1 MKVLH
6 LAVHLGGGI
15 GKAHAALA
23 PHLPADIRQRFV
35 LLQEPIDN
43 RHVDTI
49 MRHGGEIIVG
59 ADAPIIRRLI
69 ADADVVQFE
78 YWGHPA
84 LDEFIAQIDL
94 PQAKRVL
101 GAYFRA
107 SASRRCRCR
116 FARGRARGVDQP
128 DFPAM
133 TTRAAPAKTSVINSG
148 FGFNNAPQRI
158 HREKPSIAYL
168 GTVDFKKLHRG
179 IIDVVDALDDDMADD
194 MAPVS
199 LWGHISPEVATCAA
213 AMRHPERI
221 ELRGHTLD
229 PVSALA
235 EADIFL
241 YPLRRNHYGSAEN
254 ALVEAMSMGLVP
266 VVLDN
271 PAETKIVAHGKSGFV
286 AHTIDECVSYLRRLA
301 LAPSLREE
309 MGASAAREAQIKSPA
324 RSADAFVELWA
335 GLIAERGG
343 VGEKRAGC
351 GEAICLISRTSLWSR
366 FTPSA
371 TN

>member
-6 LAVHLGGGI
+6 LAVHLGGEI

-23 PHLPADIRQRFV
+23 PHLPADVRQRFV

-59 ADAPIIRRLI
+59 ADTPIIRRLI
-69 ADADVVQFE
+69 VDADVVQFE

-84 LDEFIAQIDL
+84 LDELIAQIDL
-94 PQAKRVL
+94 PQASVCWVHISGFSKPSLPLPLLHAVERVAL
-101 GAYFRA
+101 T
-107 SASRRCRCR
+107 SPISR
-116 FARGRARGVDQP
+116 P
-128 DFPAM
+128 LLPAQLLH
-133 TTRAAPAKTSVINSG
+133 KTSVINSG

-168 GTVDFKKLHRG
+168 GTVDFKKLHRE
-179 IIDVVDALDDDMADD
+179 IIDVVDALDDG

-271 PAETKIVAHGKSGFV
+271 PVETKIVAHGKSGFV
-286 AHTIDECVSYLRRLA
+286 AHTIDECVSYLRQLA

-309 MGASAAREAQIKSPA
+309 MGASAAREAQTKSPA

-343 VGEKRAGC
+343 VVRQYA
-351 GEAICLISRTSLWSR
+351 
-366 FTPSA
+366 
-371 TN
+371 

>member
-23 PHLPADIRQRFV
+23 PHLPADVRQRFV

-49 MRHGGEIIVG
+49 MRHGGEIITG
-59 ADAPIIRRLI
+59 ADTPMLRLLI

-84 LDEFIAQIDL
+84 LDELIAKVDI
-94 PQAKRVL
+94 PQASVCWLHISGFGKPSLPLSLLHAVERVAL
-101 GAYFRA
+101 T
-107 SASRRCRCR
+107 SPISR
-116 FARGRARGVDQP
+116 P
-128 DFPAM
+128 LFPSQLL
-133 TTRAAPAKTSVINSG
+133 RKTSVINSG
-148 FGFNNAPQRI
+148 FGFDNAPQRI
-158 HREKPSIAYL
+158 RREKPAIAYL
-168 GTVDFKKLHRG
+168 GTVEFKKLHRG
-179 IIDVVDALDDDMADD
+179 IFDAIDALDDD

-235 EADIFL
+235 EADIFF
-241 YPLRRNHYGSAEN
+241 YPLRRDHYGTAEN
-254 ALVEAMSMGLVP
+254 ALLEAMSMGLVP
-266 VVLDN
+266 VILDN
-271 PAETKIVAHGKSGFV
+271 PAEMEIVAHGKSGFV
-286 AHTIDECVSYLRRLA
+286 AHTIDECVSRLRQLVQ
-301 LAPSLREE
+301 APSLREE
-309 MGASAAREAQIKSPA
+309 MGASAAREAQTKSPA
-324 RSADAFVELWA
+324 RSAKAFVELWA
-335 GLIAERGG
+335 GLAAERGSDA
-343 VGEKRAGC
+343 VRPDPRLRRRDRSRRAPVKQY
-351 GEAICLISRTSLWSR
+351 A
-366 FTPSA
+366 
-371 TN
+371 

>member
-1 MKVLH
+1 MKILH
-6 LAVHLGGGI
+6 LAAHLGGGI

-49 MRHGGEIIVG
+49 MRHGGEIVTG
-59 ADAPIIRRLI
+59 ANIPMLRLLV

-84 LDEFIAQIDL
+84 LDELIAQIGV
-94 PQAKRVL
+94 PQASVCWFHRSGLGETPMPLSLLHAVERVAL
-101 GAYFRA
+101 T
-107 SASRRCRCR
+107 SPISRP
-116 FARGRARGVDQP
+116 FLPARLLR
-128 DFPAM
+128 
-133 TTRAAPAKTSVINSG
+133 KTSVINSG
-148 FGFNNAPQRI
+148 FGFDNPPQRV
-158 HREKPSIAYL
+158 HRDKPAIAYL
-168 GTVDFKKLHRG
+168 GTVDFKKLHRE
-179 IIDVVDALDDDMADD
+179 IFEVVDALDDD

-199 LWGHISPEVATCAA
+199 LWGHISPEVAACAA

-235 EADIFL
+235 EADIFF
-241 YPLRRNHYGSAEN
+241 YPLRRDHYGTAEN

-271 PAETKIVAHGKSGFV
+271 PAEMKIVAHRKSGLI
-286 AHTIDECVSYLRRLA
+286 AHTIDECVSCLRRLVQ
-301 LAPSLREE
+301 APSLREE
-309 MGASAAREAQIKSPA
+309 MGAVAAREAQIKSPA
-324 RSADAFVELWA
+324 RSANAFVELWA
-335 GLIAERGG
+335 GLIAERGRVPVRQRG
-343 VGEKRAGC
+343 RVPARQRGRLPARQY
-351 GEAICLISRTSLWSR
+351 A
-366 FTPSA
+366 
-371 TN
+371 

>member
-6 LAVHLGGGI
+6 LTVHLGGGI

-23 PHLPADIRQRFV
+23 PHLPANIRQRFV

-49 MRHGGEIIVG
+49 VRHGGEIITG
-59 ADAPIIRRLI
+59 ANTPMLRLLI

-84 LDEFIAQIDL
+84 LDELIAEIGIPRTSVCWLHISGFGKPSL
-94 PQAKRVL
+94 PLSLLHAVERVALTSPISWPLLPAQLL
-101 GAYFRA
+101 G
-107 SASRRCRCR
+107 
-116 FARGRARGVDQP
+116 
-128 DFPAM
+128 
-133 TTRAAPAKTSVINSG
+133 KTSFINSG
-148 FGFNNAPQRI
+148 FGFAGMPAHSRPP
-158 HREKPSIAYL
+158 RPKPAIAYL

-179 IIDVVDALDDDMADD
+179 IFDAVDALDED

-221 ELRGHTLD
+221 KLRGHTLD

-235 EADIFL
+235 EADIFF
-241 YPLRRNHYGSAEN
+241 YPLRRDHYGTAEN
-254 ALVEAMSMGLVP
+254 ALLEAMSMGLVP

-271 PAETKIVAHGKSGFV
+271 PAEVEIVAHGKSGFL
-286 AHTIDECVSYLRRLA
+286 AHSIDECVSYLRRLVQ
-301 LAPSLREE
+301 APSLREE
-309 MGASAAREAQIKSPA
+309 MGASAAREAQTKSPA
-324 RSADAFVELWA
+324 LSASAFVELWT
-335 GLIAERGG
+335 GLMAERGSG
-343 VGEKRAGC
+343 VVKPDPHLRRRERSHRVPVRQYA
-351 GEAICLISRTSLWSR
+351 
-366 FTPSA
+366 
-371 TN
+371 

>member
-1 MKVLH
+1 VKVLH

-23 PHLPADIRQRFV
+23 LHLPADVRQRFV

-59 ADAPIIRRLI
+59 ADTPIIRRLI
-69 ADADVVQFE
+69 VDADVVQFE

-84 LDEFIAQIDL
+84 LDELIAQIDL
-94 PQAKRVL
+94 PQASVCWVHISGFSKPSLPLPLLHAVERVAL
-101 GAYFRA
+101 T
-107 SASRRCRCR
+107 SPISR
-116 FARGRARGVDQP
+116 P
-128 DFPAM
+128 LLPAQLLH
-133 TTRAAPAKTSVINSG
+133 KTSVINSG

-179 IIDVVDALDDDMADD
+179 IIDVVDALDDG

-271 PAETKIVAHGKSGFV
+271 PVETKIVAHGRSGFV

-309 MGASAAREAQIKSPA
+309 MGASAAREAQTKSPA

-343 VGEKRAGC
+343 VVRQYA
-351 GEAICLISRTSLWSR
+351 
-366 FTPSA
+366 
-371 TN
+371 

>member
-6 LAVHLGGGI
+6 LTVHLGGGI

-49 MRHGGEIIVG
+49 MRHGGEIVTG
-59 ADAPIIRRLI
+59 ANIPMLRLLI

-84 LDEFIAQIDL
+84 LDELIAEVGI
-94 PQAKRVL
+94 PQASVCWLHVSGLGKPSLPLPLLDSFGRVAL
-101 GAYFRA
+101 T
-107 SASRRCRCR
+107 SPISRPLLPP
-116 FARGRARGVDQP
+116 QLLH
-128 DFPAM
+128 
-133 TTRAAPAKTSVINSG
+133 KTSVINSG
-148 FGFNNAPQRI
+148 FGVAGMRAHAHPPRP
-158 HREKPSIAYL
+158 KPAIAYL

-179 IIDVVDALDDDMADD
+179 IFDTVDALDDD

-199 LWGHISPEVATCAA
+199 LWGHISPEVAACAA

-221 ELRGHTLD
+221 KLRGHTLD

-235 EADIFL
+235 DADIFF
-241 YPLRRNHYGSAEN
+241 YPLRRDHYGTAEN
-254 ALVEAMSMGLVP
+254 ALIEAMSMGLVP

-271 PAETKIVAHGKSGFV
+271 PAETEIVAHGKSGFV
-286 AHTIDECVSYLRRLA
+286 AHTIDECVSCLRRIVQ
-301 LAPSLREE
+301 APSLREE
-309 MGASAAREAQIKSPA
+309 MGAGAALAAQTKSPA
-324 RSADAFVELWA
+324 HSANAFVELWA
-335 GLIAERGG
+335 SLIAERG
-343 VGEKRAGC
+343 
-351 GEAICLISRTSLWSR
+351 S
-366 FTPSA
+366 SA
-371 TN
+371 VRPDQRLRRRDRSHRVPERQYA

>member
-23 PHLPADIRQRFV
+23 PHLPADVRQRFV

-59 ADAPIIRRLI
+59 ADTPIIRRLI
-69 ADADVVQFE
+69 VDADVVQFE

-84 LDEFIAQIDL
+84 LDELIAQIDL
-94 PQAKRVL
+94 PQASVCWVHISGFSKPSLPLPLLHAVERVAL
-101 GAYFRA
+101 T
-107 SASRRCRCR
+107 SPISR
-116 FARGRARGVDQP
+116 P
-128 DFPAM
+128 LLPAQLLH
-133 TTRAAPAKTSVINSG
+133 KTSVINSG

-179 IIDVVDALDDDMADD
+179 IIDVVDALDDG

-271 PAETKIVAHGKSGFV
+271 PVETKIVAHGRSGFV

-309 MGASAAREAQIKSPA
+309 MGASAAREAQTKSPA

-343 VGEKRAGC
+343 VVRQYA
-351 GEAICLISRTSLWSR
+351 
-366 FTPSA
+366 
-371 TN
+371 